1 MTWIRYLLEA
11 NLYVCLFYLLYRL
24 LFSRETHYTL
34 NRAYLLLSCLASF
47 VLPVLQLG
55 FLKPAVPQAAITA
68 INVPVSTAIYPSNQV
83 QAAPLPHF
91 TWQDGLIYLYMAG
104 ALIFTLLLLVK
115 LVRLFI
121 LTRKQK
127 NISHNTYKVVE
138 LSNTIAAY
146 SFFRIV
152 FIGSDISDR
161 ETIIRHELVHVHQ
174 KHSFDILLLEVIRI
188 INWFNPAVYLLQN
201 SLKAVHEYIAD
212 EKTAGI
218 ETDTLA
224 YSIFLVNNAYGI
236 GGPSVSHSFFNK
248 NLLKQRIT
256 MLHQKRSGNLARLKY
271 LLTLPVCAGLLCVST
286 LAISKTYG
294 WVDLAP
300 HHKSTIFFSPQ
311 LQKSNADTNK
321 NRHKSSTYTYNN
333 NNITGKGYAYKET
346 GYLINGK
353 TDFRVIITEKN
364 GEQKS
369 FFRDGSTQ
377 AQKKLLQEKY
387 GYTFPSMEIFAKLPP
402 PPPAPAAPAKLHSP
416 RPARFPP
423 PVIVPN
429 DSLAPATPARP
440 IGPPPTPA
448 RPDKFKKLPPP
459 VVKPADTLSSV
470 KPLGPVH
477 PKPPKKILLNYY
489 SDTALTVGRASE
501 IRLNYNP
508 VKAQGKVVIP
518 LILVNGV
525 KYSLTAA
532 LRPGEKLYITGSDST
547 AYYSAGDAR
556 AKKKWGADAANGV
569 YDLHGK
575 PSITIR

>member
-1 MTWIRYLLEA
+1 MTWIKYLLEA
-11 NLYVCLFYLLYRL
+11 NLYLCLFYLLYRL
-24 LFSRETHYTL
+24 LFSHETHYTL
-34 NRAYLLLSCLASF
+34 NRAYLLFSCLASF

-55 FLKPAVPQAAITA
+55 FLKPTAPQAVATV
-68 INVPVSTAIYPSNQV
+68 INIPATLQVYPANRV
-83 QAAPLPHF
+83 QAVPLPHF
-91 TWQDGLIYLYMAG
+91 TWQGGLIYLYLGG

-121 LTRKQK
+121 LTRKHSDTCD
-127 NISHNTYKVVE
+127 NAYKLVE
-138 LSNTIAAY
+138 LSNSTTAF
-146 SFFRIV
+146 SFFGIV
-152 FIGSDISDR
+152 FIGADISDR

-174 KHSFDILLLEVIRI
+174 KHSFDILLLEIIRI

-212 EKTAGI
+212 EKTARA

-224 YSIFLVNNAYGI
+224 YSTFLVNNAYGI

-271 LLTLPVCAGLLCVST
+271 LLTVPVCAGLLCVST
-286 LAISKTYG
+286 LAFSKTYG
-294 WVDLAP
+294 WFDLAP
-300 HHKSTIFFSPQ
+300 HKSTLGVSPQ
-311 LQKSNADTNK
+311 PQKNNADTNK
-321 NRHKSSTYTYNN
+321 TRHKSSNYTYNN
-333 NNITGKGYAYKET
+333 SNTTGKGYAYKET

-369 FFRDGSTQ
+369 FFRDKATP
-377 AQKKLLQEKY
+377 AQIKMLQEKY
-387 GYTFPSMEIFAKLPP
+387 GYTFPSMELFAKLPP
-402 PPPAPAAPAKLHSP
+402 PPPAPAAPAKLRSP
-416 RPARFPP
+416 KAVKFPP
-423 PVIVPN
+423 PVVVPN

-440 IGPPPTPA
+440 MAPPPPPA
-448 RPDKFKKLPPP
+448 RPDKLKKLPPP
-459 VVKPADTLSSV
+459 VVKPADTISSV
-470 KPLGPVH
+470 KPATPAHL
-477 PKPPKKILLNYY
+477 KPPQKILLNYY
-489 SDTALTVGRASE
+489 SDTAMTVGRASD
-501 IRLNYNP
+501 IRATYDP
-508 VKAQGKVVIP
+508 TKARGTVVIP

-525 KYSLTAA
+525 KYSLTAG

-547 AYYSAGDAR
+547 AYYSPGDAR